1 MITFT
6 LVITGVATIYAAPY
20 IDETL
25 YCDRGQG
32 LVFGPRTPPW
42 VAVDVQMFL
51 SGRIRCGDEL
61 WLGFGSPH
69 QTLKVLALDAG
80 PFHGYYV
87 PPWPHLPIVADIPFH
102 LAPFP
107 GLANPVRIFNYSA
120 AQRAL
125 NLIRLYRKPRPSDS
139 HHPAQPK
146 SGAAALKTARAD
158 AFRLPQEGGKD
169 QERRPLVPGSRY
181 RTARRAQTTAPH
193 EPEGHELT
201 PMIRQRGVVRLRDD
215 LSKSHYQT
223 LSDMVEP
230 TYRLLNDPRQPRH
243 TSRLPRTRAQVFPQ
257 TGPRRFLM
265 AQKGNRR

>member
-6 LVITGVATIYAAPY
+6 LIITGVATVYAAPY

-87 PPWPHLPIVADIPFH
+87 QDWPHLPIVADIPFH
-102 LAPFP
+102 LVPFS
-107 GLANPVRIFNYSA
+107 GLASPVRIFNYSA

-139 HHPAQPK
+139 HHPVPPK

-158 AFRLPQEGGKD
+158 AFRLPQEGVK
-169 QERRPLVPGSRY
+169 ERRPLVPGSRY

-193 EPEGHELT
+193 ESHGHALT
-201 PMIRQRGVVRLRDD
+201 PMIRQHGVVRLRMIV
-215 LSKSHYQT
+215 SKSHYQM

-230 TYRLLNDPRQPRH
+230 TFRLLNDARQTKASYPPPPNTRPGVPR
-243 TSRLPRTRAQVFPQ
+243 